1 MCNADIEVDIV
12 QIILE
17 ISEVKEMNRVARII
31 LSRVFMRTMKEGLL
45 ISIFQET

>member
-31 LSRVFMRTMKEGLL
+31 SSHVFMRTMKEGLL